1 MEIYQY
7 KAIDNSGRIHNGK
20 ADAVNVAD
28 LEMRLHK
35 SGLDLINCRELKSQR
50 QSKSGR
56 GVNRRDLIMFCFHLE
71 QTTRAGV
78 PLLDSLQDLRDSTEN
93 PSLRDVISAMSESI
107 EGGKTLSQAMA
118 EFPGVFS
125 NVFANLVRAGEQT
138 GEINKVFAKLTES
151 LKWEDEQASQT
162 KKLIMYPAFVGSV
175 VGGVVVFL
183 MTYLVPEL
191 LSFVK
196 TMGQELPAHTKV
208 LIVVSNVFVNYW
220 YIILLSPIVFFLSI
234 IIGVNTSPKFAFK
247 VDELK
252 LKMPIVG
259 PILNKLILARM
270 AGFFAMMYASGITII
285 DCIRTAEEIAGNK
298 AVARAMRDV
307 GQKVTDG
314 TSLSQSFESTGL
326 FPPLVLRMIK
336 VGETTGALEESLE
349 NVSYFYT
356 RDVKESIDKLQT
368 MIEPTMTVV
377 LGAVIAWVMFSVLGP
392 IYDLISTIKI

>member
-1 MEIYQY
+1 MVHIKGKEFKSKRQSQ
-7 KAIDNSGRIHNGK
+7 SGRF
-20 ADAVNVAD
+20 V
-28 LEMRLHK
+28 
-35 SGLDLINCRELKSQR
+35 S
-50 QSKSGR
+50 
-56 GVNRRDLIMFCFHLE
+56 RRDLIMFCFHLE

-78 PLLDSLQDLRDSTEN
+78 PLLDSLQDLRDSSEN

-247 VDELK
+247 VDEIK
-252 LKMPIVG
+252 LKIPIIG

-368 MIEPTMTVV
+368 MIEPTMTIV
-377 LGAVIAWVMFSVLGP
+377 LGGIIGWVMFSVLGP
-392 IYDLISTIKI
+392 IYDLISNIKI